1 MKKSGKVT
9 LGFVAGAAMVLL
21 GCQRTEMQRCVDKY
35 GMVTEDFY
43 CDPARPSTYRNFYHW
58 HYGGSGGF
66 HYGTYVHGGSSV
78 CGGMVHKA
86 GRSVCGIVHGG
97 WIVCGGIVHR
107 AGRSVCGIVHGG

>member
-43 CDPARPSTYRNFYHW
+43 CNPARPSTYRNFYHW

-66 HYGTYVHGGSSV
+66 HYGTYVHGGSSIATPGV
-78 CGGMVHKA
+78 TATPGVGHSNASGVSRGGFGGHGSAHSA
-86 GRSVCGIVHGG
+86 GS
-97 WIVCGGIVHR
+97 
-107 AGRSVCGIVHGG
+107 

>member
-9 LGFVAGAAMVLL
+9 LGFVAGVAMVLL
-21 GCQRTEMQRCVDKY
+21 GCQRTEMQRCVDQY

-43 CDPARPSTYRNFYHW
+43 CNPARPSTYRNFYHW

-78 CGGMVHKA
+78 ATPGVGPITATPGVGHSSASGVSRGGFGAHGSAHSA
-86 GRSVCGIVHGG
+86 GS
-97 WIVCGGIVHR
+97 
-107 AGRSVCGIVHGG
+107 

>member
-21 GCQRTEMQRCVDKY
+21 GCQRSEMQRCVDKY

-43 CDPARPSTYRNFYHW
+43 CNPARPSTYRNFYHW

-66 HYGTYVHGGSSV
+66 HYGTYVRGGGSIATPGVGHSSASGV
-78 CGGMVHKA
+78 SRGGFGGHGSAHSA
-86 GRSVCGIVHGG
+86 GS
-97 WIVCGGIVHR
+97 
-107 AGRSVCGIVHGG
+107 